1 VKGLELAER
10 YYSDCGREMLSQ
22 RFPRYKDRV
31 ACGLAGEGS
40 DCLGFDDDISRD
52 HDFGPGFCMWLTDED
67 EAEIGGALRAAYG
80 TLPQSFMGYAARD
93 PVSYGEQRLSAMRF
107 TLFYTKFTGL
117 PRAPESLEEWRRIP
131 EHFLAA
137 AVSGAVFEDA
147 LGAFSAI
154 RNRLLGFYPEDI
166 RLKKLA
172 ARAAGMAQA
181 GQYNYA
187 RCVRR
192 GEAAAALRAL
202 SEFVGAA
209 CSAAHLLNRKYTPWY
224 KWAHRSLRD
233 LEVVPET
240 YELIGALCADGTAA
254 RRRID
259 LIEELCALVI
269 AALKAQGLTSES
281 SDFLL
286 DHGPAILQGIKDERI
301 RAMHVM
307 AE

>member
-1 VKGLELAER
+1 MKGLELAER
-10 YYSDCGREMLSQ
+10 YYRQCGREMLA
-22 RFPRYKDRV
+22 RDFPRHKDRI

-40 DCLGFDDDISRD
+40 ECLGFDDEFSRD

-67 EAEIGGALRAAYG
+67 EAEIGAELRAAYSA
-80 TLPQSFMGYAARD
+80 LPRRFMGLAARD
-93 PVSYGEQRLSAMRF
+93 PVSYGEQRLSAMRSS
-107 TLFYTKFTGL
+107 LFYMKFTGL
-117 PRAPESLEEWRRIP
+117 PRAPESLDEWRGIP

-154 RNRLLGFYPEDI
+154 RNRLLAFYPEDV

-172 ARAAGMAQA
+172 ARAARMAQA

-187 RCVRR
+187 RCLRR
-192 GEAAAALRAL
+192 GDAPAALRAL

-209 CSAAHLLNRKYTPWY
+209 CSMVHLLNKRYTPWY

-233 LEVVPET
+233 MEIASEVCA
-240 YELIGALCADGTAA
+240 LIGALCAGDATA
-254 RRRID
+254 RERID
-259 LIEELCALVI
+259 LIEDICARVI
-269 AALKAQGLTSES
+269 AALRAQGLTSARG
-281 SDFLL
+281 DFLL
-286 DHGPAILQGIKDERI
+286 DHAPEIMRGIADARI
-301 RAMHVM
+301 GRMHVM

>member
-1 VKGLELAER
+1 MKGLELAER
-10 YYSDCGREMLSQ
+10 YYLCCGKDMLE
-22 RFPRYKDRV
+22 RAFPRYKDRI

-40 DCLGFDDDISRD
+40 DCLGFDDALSQD

-67 EAEIGGALRAAYG
+67 EAEIGEALRAAYG

-107 TLFYTKFTGL
+107 TRFYMKFTGL

-131 EHFLAA
+131 EHFLSA

-147 LGAFSAI
+147 LGAFGAI
-154 RNRLLGFYPEDI
+154 RKRLLAFYPEDI

-172 ARAAGMAQA
+172 ARAARMGQA

-187 RCVRR
+187 RCVKR
-192 GEAAAALRAL
+192 GEAAAALCAL
-202 SEFVGAA
+202 SAFVEAS
-209 CSAAHLLNRKYTPWY
+209 CSMVHLLNRRYTPWY
-224 KWAHRSLRD
+224 KWAHRSLADMRV
-233 LEVVPET
+233 LPEAHG
-240 YELIGALCADGTAA
+240 LIGALCADDATV
-254 RRRID
+254 RRRLD
-259 LIEELCALVI
+259 LIEEICARVI
-269 AALKAQGLTSES
+269 AVLRAQGLTSLD

-286 DHGPAILQGIKDERI
+286 DHAPAIMRGIEDERI
-301 RAMHVM
+301 GAMHPM

>member
-1 VKGLELAER
+1 MKGLELAER
-10 YYSDCGREMLSQ
+10 YYLDCGREMLS
-22 RFPRYKDRV
+22 RCFPQHKDRV

-40 DCLGFDDDISRD
+40 DCLGFDDAVSRD

-67 EAEIGGALRAAYG
+67 EAEIGDALRAAYRA
-80 TLPQSFMGYAARD
+80 LPQSFMGCAARD
-93 PVSYGEQRLSAMRF
+93 PVSYGEQRLSAMRL
-107 TLFYTKFTGL
+107 TRFYMKFTGL
-117 PRAPESLEEWRRIP
+117 PRAPESLDEWRRIP

-154 RNRLLGFYPEDI
+154 RDRLSAFYPEDI

-192 GEAAAALRAL
+192 NDAAAALRAL

-209 CSAAHLLNRKYTPWY
+209 CSMAHLLNKRYTPWY

-233 LEVVPET
+233 LKVLPEAHG
-240 YELIGALCADGTAA
+240 LIGALCADGTAE

-259 LIEELCALVI
+259 LIEELCARVI
-269 AALKAQGLTSES
+269 AALKAQGLTSGTG
-281 SDFLL
+281 DFLL
-286 DHGPAILQGIKDERI
+286 DHGPAIMQGIRDERI